1 VYVEHRQLAEQANNG
16 LTQTGPSL
24 SPFMN
29 SAIAYCPASVSMHSE
44 QSASVQAQPI
54 HDRAAAERAD
64 LEVIAHTGE
73 SGVEPVQ

>member
-1 VYVEHRQLAEQANNG
+1 
-16 LTQTGPSL
+16 
-24 SPFMN
+24 MN